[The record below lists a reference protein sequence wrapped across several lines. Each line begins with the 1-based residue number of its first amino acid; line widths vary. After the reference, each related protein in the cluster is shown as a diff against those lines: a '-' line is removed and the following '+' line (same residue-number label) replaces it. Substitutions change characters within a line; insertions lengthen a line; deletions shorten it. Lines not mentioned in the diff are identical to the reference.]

1 MDTTLTY
8 LHDLCESALNMARAG
23 DTTLANRL
31 GANPAL
37 AHYFH
42 NVHNLKA
49 LTPAAWAQVYPHYL
63 AEAGRIHAEAEQP
76 AALEARLSAIED
88 QLEKLLALI
97 RTVSSPPDAPVQ
109 TPYR

>member
-1 MDTTLTY
+1 MDSTQTLTY
-8 LHDLCESALNMARAG
+8 LHDLCESALQMARKG
-23 DTTLANRL
+23 DTMLANRL

-49 LTPAAWAQVYPHYL
+49 LSPAAWAQIYPHHL
-63 AEAGRIHAEAEQP
+63 NEAARIQAEAEQP
-76 AALEARLSAIED
+76 ASFDARLAAIES

-97 RTVSSPPDAPVQ
+97 AGKI
-109 TPYR
+109 

>member
-8 LHDLCESALNMARAG
+8 LHDLCESALHMARTG
-23 DTTLANRL
+23 DTSLANRI

-49 LTPAAWAQVYPHYL
+49 LTPAAWAQIYPHYL
-63 AEAGRIHAEAEQP
+63 NEASRIHAEAEQP
-76 AALEARLSAIED
+76 ASFDARLAAIES
-88 QLEKLLALI
+88 QLEKLLELLSE
-97 RTVSSPPDAPVQ
+97 RV
-109 TPYR
+109 

>member
-1 MDTTLTY
+1 MDSTQALTY
-8 LHDLCESALNMARAG
+8 LDNLCDSALQMARAG

-49 LTPAAWAQVYPHYL
+49 LTPAAWAQIYPHYL
-63 AEAGRIHAEAEQP
+63 NEAARIHAEAEQP
-76 AALEARLSAIED
+76 ASFDARLSAIET
-88 QLEKLLALI
+88 QLAKLLELVTGKI
-97 RTVSSPPDAPVQ
+97 
-109 TPYR
+109 

>member
-1 MDTTLTY
+1 MDKTLIW
-8 LHDLCESALNMARAG
+8 LHDLCESALHLARTG

-31 GANPAL
+31 GASPAL

-42 NVHNLKA
+42 NVHNLNA

-63 AEAGRIHAEAEQP
+63 REAEQIQAEAEQP
-76 AALEARLSAIED
+76 QSFDTRLAAIET

-97 RTVSSPPDAPVQ
+97 GVKG
-109 TPYR
+109 